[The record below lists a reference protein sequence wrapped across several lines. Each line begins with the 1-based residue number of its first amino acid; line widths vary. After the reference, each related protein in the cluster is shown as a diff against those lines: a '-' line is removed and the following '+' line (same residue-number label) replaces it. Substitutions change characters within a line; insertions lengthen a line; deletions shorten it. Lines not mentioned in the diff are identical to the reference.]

1 MIDPKLKL
9 GVVSSGG
16 GLRTYYNAGMFY
28 MLKKYNYNIRHISA
42 ASGGAT
48 AGALPYLAARTEED
62 IENYIEKLIERQ
74 SVFSMKRNFF
84 TPDWFNMSGGYITK
98 LDPTFIEE
106 ELMDF
111 SGRETF
117 FENLKKIRLDISVTD
132 VTDKIENISVHFNR

>member
-1 MIDPKLKL
+1 MKSDLKSEEPFECKEEQIMIDPKLKL

-28 MLKKYNYNIRHISA
+28 MLKKYHYNIRHISA

-98 LDPTFIEE
+98 LDPPSSRKSSWIFPAEKLFTK
-106 ELMDF
+106 
-111 SGRETF
+111 T
-117 FENLKKIRLDISVTD
+117 
-132 VTDKIENISVHFNR
+132 